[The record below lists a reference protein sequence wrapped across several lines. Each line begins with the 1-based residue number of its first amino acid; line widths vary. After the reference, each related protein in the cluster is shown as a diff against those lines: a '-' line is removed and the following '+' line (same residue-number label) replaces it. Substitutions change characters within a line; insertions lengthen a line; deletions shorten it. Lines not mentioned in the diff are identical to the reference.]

1 MDSRDNKSTC
11 DICFDDKEENQFQI
25 LPCSHYLCET
35 CLIRLKSPLCPFC
48 RQDFSEQFI
57 YQRQESNRK
66 SNKTY
71 LSLDEDVS
79 RLVSNLNLEDIHVKT
94 ISRKQKKKNNNKT
107 HKRNKRR
114 SLSDEFDQINSRRRT
129 ERGKRR
135 GRISVEFN
143 HSRSR

>member
-1 MDSRDNKSTC
+1 MDSNNKNTC
-11 DICFDDKEENQFQI
+11 DICFDDKKENQLQI
-25 LPCSHYLCET
+25 LPCSHHLCET